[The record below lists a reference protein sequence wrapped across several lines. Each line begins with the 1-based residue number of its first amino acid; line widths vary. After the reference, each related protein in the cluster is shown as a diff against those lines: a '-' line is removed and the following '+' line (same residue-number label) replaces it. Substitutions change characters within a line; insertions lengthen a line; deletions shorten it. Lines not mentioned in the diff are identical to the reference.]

1 MVDALALKVAELE
14 PDEIDTL
21 AGTFNRLLLDVSDTV
36 VADDAAFVRVTVHT
50 DEPPEPRVAGLHT
63 KVESCAG
70 DWEIVILPPVPDAG
84 IVLPS
89 AAAAKA
95 PLNWM
100 GTLEWLTV
108 DVRRTVTAAMF
119 PGDMTPKLR
128 PEAMQVVVEPLLPQV
143 IVLPDALKPELA
155 ATDTLATSAAK

>member
-1 MVDALALKVAELE
+1 
-14 PDEIDTL
+14 
-21 AGTFNRLLLDVSDTV
+21 
-36 VADDAAFVRVTVHT
+36 
-50 DEPPEPRVAGLHT
+50 
-63 KVESCAG
+63 
-70 DWEIVILPPVPDAG
+70 
-84 IVLPS
+84 
-89 AAAAKA
+89 
-95 PLNWM
+95 M